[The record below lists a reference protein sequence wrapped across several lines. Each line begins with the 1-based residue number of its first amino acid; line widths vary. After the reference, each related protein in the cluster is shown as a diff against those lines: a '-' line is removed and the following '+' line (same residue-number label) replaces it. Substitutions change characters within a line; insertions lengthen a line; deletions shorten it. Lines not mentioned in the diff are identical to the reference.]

1 MTVQTLFVVLRDK
14 LRQAQHQTG
23 LDIDAAA
30 EADEILRVCCG
41 LSRQTRLMEP
51 KRCVSSQQAAQA
63 LRAAELRERGEP
75 LGYVLGIS
83 PFFGEDFWVRVDK
96 DRTLIPRSDTEILV
110 QALIDRLHPGD
121 YFLDLCCGSG
131 CVALAALKNSPD
143 TVAFGVDVD
152 AGACRIAQK
161 NAARMGL
168 DARFSVLHGDI
179 LEDIPAPGIHVTS
192 DFWGKEPNMRTDAPY
207 HYIVSNPPYIPTSD
221 LAALDI
227 QVQKEPRASLNGGE
241 DGLLFYRTILRR
253 YRGALRAGGAFLFEI
268 GFDQRDA
275 LFSLAALE
283 GMRGMCLKDFAGH
296 DRVVVLQQ
304 S

>member
-30 EADEILRVCCG
+30 EAEEILRVCCG
-41 LSRQTRLMEP
+41 LSRQTRLLEP

-83 PFFGEDFWVRVDK
+83 PFFGEDFLVRVDK

-121 YFLDLCCGSG
+121 HFLDLCCGSG
-131 CVALAALKNSPD
+131 CVALSALKNSPG
-143 TVAFGVDVD
+143 TVAFGVDID

-168 DARFSVLHGDI
+168 DARFSVLQGDI
-179 LEDIPAPGIHVTS
+179 LQDIAAPGIHVTS
-192 DFWGKEPNMRTDAPY
+192 DSLDKEQEMQTDAQY

-227 QVQKEPRASLNGGE
+227 QVQKEPRAALDGGE

-283 GMRGMCLKDFAGH
+283 GMHGMCLKDFAGH
-296 DRVVVLQQ
+296 DRVVVLHP

>member
-14 LRQAQHQTG
+14 LRRMQRQTG
-23 LDIDAAA
+23 LNVDASA

-41 LSRQTRLMEP
+41 LSRQTRFLEP
-51 KRCVSSQQAAQA
+51 QRPVSPPQAAQA
-63 LRAAELRERGEP
+63 LRAAELRACGEP

-83 PFFGEDFWVRVDK
+83 PFFGEDFLVRVDK

-121 YFLDLCCGSG
+121 HFLDLCCGSG
-131 CVALAALKNSPD
+131 CVALSALKNSPG
-143 TVAFGVDVD
+143 TVAFGVDID

-168 DARFSVLHGDI
+168 DARFYVLQGDI
-179 LEDIPAPGIHVTS
+179 LQDIVAPGIHVTS
-192 DFWGKEPNMRTDAPY
+192 DSLDKEQEMQTQY

-227 QVQKEPRASLNGGE
+227 QVQKEPRSALDGGE

-296 DRVVVLQQ
+296 DRVVVLHP

>member
-41 LSRQTRLMEP
+41 LSRQTRLLEP

-168 DARFSVLHGDI
+168 DARFSVLQGDI
-179 LEDIPAPGIHVTS
+179 LQDIAAPGIHVAS
-192 DFWGKEPNMRTDAPY
+192 DSLDKEQEMQTDAPY

-283 GMRGMCLKDFAGH
+283 GMHGMCLKDFAGH
-296 DRVVVLQQ
+296 DRVVVLHP